1 VLALRNA
8 IGTKEATAVASFP
21 AHITID
27 GVAMA
32 FGSRPVFH
40 RLDCHFPRGALS
52 VILGGSGSGKSTIL
66 RMIGGLVRPQAG
78 RVLVDGE
85 DVTRC
90 GERELYHVRRK
101 LGMLFQGGALLDSLS
116 VFDNLAFPLRE
127 RTRLDEAAIARI
139 VHEKLAA
146 VGLQNVDRLLPRQL
160 SGGMVKRVGLARA
173 LIGSPE
179 VLLCDEPF
187 SGLDPIT
194 ARRIEGLLAR
204 LNRASGMTMVVV
216 SHDVGSTRRLAD
228 HVVLVLDGGAVQGS
242 FAALQESAS
251 PYVRAFL
258 AEDIDETLLA
268 EAPAEVAG

>member
-1 VLALRNA
+1 MPDPSPHIVL
-8 IGTKEATAVASFP
+8 
-21 AHITID
+21 D

-32 FGSRPVFH
+32 FGSRPVFR
-40 RLDCHFPRGALS
+40 RLDCRFPRGAVS

-78 RVLVDGE
+78 RVLVDGR

-90 GERELYHVRRK
+90 SERELYDVRRK
-101 LGMLFQGGALLDSLS
+101 LGMLFQGGALLDSLT

-127 RTRLDEAAIARI
+127 RSRLDEATIARI

-146 VGLQNVDRLLPRQL
+146 VGLRDVDRLLPRQL

-179 VLLCDEPF
+179 ILLCDEPF
-187 SGLDPIT
+187 SGLDPLT
-194 ARRIEGLLAR
+194 ARRIEGLLAQ
-204 LNRASGMTMVVV
+204 LNRNTGMTMLVV
-216 SHDVGSTRRLAD
+216 SHDVDSTRRLAD
-228 HVVLVLDGGAVQGS
+228 HVVLVHDGSAVEGS
-242 FAALQESAS
+242 FAALRESDS

-258 AEDIDETLLA
+258 DQEVDETLLA
-268 EAPAEVAG
+268 EAPVELTG